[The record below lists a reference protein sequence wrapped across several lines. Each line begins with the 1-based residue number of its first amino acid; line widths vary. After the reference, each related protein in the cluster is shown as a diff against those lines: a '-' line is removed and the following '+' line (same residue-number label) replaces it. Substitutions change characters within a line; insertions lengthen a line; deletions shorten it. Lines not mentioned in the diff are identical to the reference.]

1 LAKFED
7 IELIG
12 WLKYWTQRNN
22 EYARAG
28 KGVMTRTRISAEEKK
43 CRRDRNRTRL
53 RSGRSRYQMEEQAKE
68 MEEKVVEVRGQTDKH
83 ELTQWMWRG
92 G

>member
-1 LAKFED
+1 
-7 IELIG
+7 
-12 WLKYWTQRNN
+12 
-22 EYARAG
+22 
-28 KGVMTRTRISAEEKK
+28 MTRTRISAEEKK

-83 ELTQWMWRG
+83 ELTQ
-92 G
+92 